1 MINAA
6 MRAQSPRL
14 PDELAGRLREWIM
27 TGRLRAGDHLHLER
41 LAENLG
47 VSVTPVR
54 EALLALRGEGFVYLE
69 PRRGFTVAPLSRHDF
84 TDAHQLQAGL
94 SGELAARAAQRIEAE
109 QLAELAELVEEIRL
123 TARFALAD
131 VGGLVSRF
139 HAELW
144 RIAESPKLSWFLGI
158 AVRYA
163 PQHVAASVPGWREMA
178 VTDHEALLIAL
189 QQHNPIDARATMHKH
204 VAHTGELLIHH
215 LQQLGLWSSG
225 SESTSHQG
233 VPHHTGNND
242 SGG

>member
-1 MINAA
+1 

-41 LAENLG
+41 LAEHLG

-54 EALLALRGEGFVYLE
+54 EALLALRGEGFVNLA

-84 TDAHQLQAGL
+84 ADAHRLQA
-94 SGELAARAAQRIEAE
+94 SIAGELAARAAQRIDAE
-109 QLAELAELVEEIRL
+109 HLAELAPLVDEMRL
-123 TARFALAD
+123 AAQFVLAD
-131 VGGLVSRF
+131 MGGLVGRF
-139 HAELW
+139 QAVLW

-163 PQHVAASVPGWREMA
+163 PQHVAAAVPGWREMA
-178 VTDHEALLIAL
+178 VTDHEALLTAL
-189 QQHNPIDARATMHKH
+189 RRHDPVGARTAMHEH
-204 VAHTGELLIHH
+204 VTRTGELLIHH
-215 LQQLGLWSSG
+215 LQQLGLWSQPA
-225 SESTSHQG
+225 ESPSHQG

-242 SGG
+242 RGR